1 MSLEAEENR
10 TSVTEEV
17 DKIFN
22 NTDYKRFKWAFL
34 KYICEVDRPVTDY
47 ELFLTS
53 NLVGYMGDEDQM
65 KEYVLKNKENVYNVA
80 INRLMQC
87 LINRNFVTSRIEKI
101 GESEMI
107 SYMATPY
114 LQEKCMV
121 FKKYMMG
128 DIDTDLDLPVDIV
141 TDVKISKPE
150 EGVNDQ

>member
-114 LQEKCMV
+114 LQGKCMV

>member
-1 MSLEAEENR
+1 MSSEAEQNHR
-10 TSVTEEV
+10 NV
-17 DKIFN
+17 DEKVDSIFN
-22 NTDYKRFKWAFL
+22 PTDYKRFEWAFL

-53 NLVGYMGDEDQM
+53 NLGGYMGDENQM

-80 INRLMQC
+80 INRVMKY
-87 LINRNFVTSRIEKI
+87 LIDRNFVISRIEKI

-107 SYMATPY
+107 SYVATPY
-114 LQEKCMV
+114 LQEKCKV

-141 TDVKISKPE
+141 TDVQISKK
-150 EGVNDQ
+150 EGVSDQ

>member
-1 MSLEAEENR
+1 MSSEAEQNHR
-10 TSVTEEV
+10 NV
-17 DKIFN
+17 DEKIDSIFN
-22 NTDYKRFKWAFL
+22 PTDYKRFEWAFL

-53 NLVGYMGDEDQM
+53 NLGGYMGDENQM

-80 INRLMQC
+80 INRVMQY
-87 LINRNFVTSRIEKI
+87 LIDRNFVISRIEKI

-107 SYMATPY
+107 SYVATPY
-114 LQEKCMV
+114 LQEKCKV

-141 TDVKISKPE
+141 TDVQISKK
-150 EGVNDQ
+150 EGVSDQ

>member
-1 MSLEAEENR
+1 MSSEAEQNHR
-10 TSVTEEV
+10 NV
-17 DKIFN
+17 DEKVDSIFN
-22 NTDYKRFKWAFL
+22 PTDYKRFEWAFL

-53 NLVGYMGDEDQM
+53 NLGGYMGDENQM

-80 INRLMQC
+80 INRVMQY
-87 LINRNFVTSRIEKI
+87 LIDRNFVVSRIEKI

-107 SYMATPY
+107 SYVATPY
-114 LQEKCMV
+114 LQEKCKV

-141 TDVKISKPE
+141 TNVQISKK

>member
-53 NLVGYMGDEDQM
+53 NLAGYMGDENQM

-128 DIDTDLDLPVDIV
+128 DIDTDLDPPVDIV

>member
-1 MSLEAEENR
+1 MSSEAEQNHR
-10 TSVTEEV
+10 NV
-17 DKIFN
+17 DEKVDSIFN
-22 NTDYKRFKWAFL
+22 PTDYKRFEWAFL

-53 NLVGYMGDEDQM
+53 NLGGYMGDENQM

-80 INRLMQC
+80 INRVMQY
-87 LINRNFVTSRIEKI
+87 LIDRNFVISRIEKI

-107 SYMATPY
+107 TYVATPY
-114 LQEKCMV
+114 LQEKCKV

-141 TDVKISKPE
+141 TNVQISKK

>member
-10 TSVTEEV
+10 TSVAEEV

-22 NTDYKRFKWAFL
+22 NTDYRRFKWAFL
-34 KYICEVDRPVTDY
+34 KYMCEVNRPVTDY

-53 NLVGYMGDEDQM
+53 NLVGYMADEDQM